1 MALPRKDE
9 ICPSAHPKSGG
20 STFFPPALPASGGMT
35 RINVIEGS
43 KVGRIAFIGNY
54 LPRKCGIATFTS
66 DLLTA
71 VAAEHPASE
80 CFSVSMNDIADGY
93 EYPDVVRFEIEEQDL
108 SSYLRAADF
117 LNIGNVDV
125 VCVQHEFGI
134 FGGPAG
140 SHILA
145 LLRELR
151 MPIVVTLHTV
161 LQQPRTDQRLV
172 MQELISLATRLVVM
186 SARGRQMLQD
196 IYHAPPAKID
206 LIHHGIP
213 DMPLV
218 DPNDF
223 KEELGLTGRTVL
235 FTFGLLSPN
244 KGIEHVL
251 NALPAIAAEFP
262 DVVYMVV
269 GATHPN
275 EFRDQGEA
283 YRVSLE
289 ILAAKNK
296 VERNVIFYNSF
307 VDLETLKDFIS
318 ATDVYIT
325 PYLNEAQ
332 STSGTLAYTFGSG
345 KPVVSTPYWHAAE
358 LLADGRGVLVPFGS
372 AESIAKEVCALL
384 RDGARREAMRSSAY
398 ALGREMVWSNVA
410 RLYMRSFE
418 LSRLEALS
426 MRRKSLSTK
435 TLDQR
440 PRETPEVRL
449 DHLRRMT
456 DSTGIYQHAVFSVP
470 NFAEGYCT
478 DDNARAFILA
488 VMLEELGQNSERV
501 RSLATTYAAF
511 LCYAFD
517 RASGRFHNLLSFDR
531 RWLDQHGSEDC
542 HARALWALGV
552 GVGGSAYRSFQVM
565 AGQLFVEALPAVS
578 QFTSPRAWAFA
589 LIGIHEYLRRLSGDS
604 AVTQARDDLMARL
617 MDLYTRSATPDWPWF
632 EQELS
637 YDNAKLAHAL
647 ILSGRAAKQPAI
659 CERGLETL
667 RWLVRLQTSEH
678 GHFRPIGSN
687 GFFPRGG
694 SRANFDQQPIEAQA
708 MMSACLEAYRSTSD
722 SWWLEQAQRAFD
734 WFVGW
739 NDLGLELY
747 APRTGGCCDGLHV
760 DRVNR
765 NQGAESTLA
774 FLMSLA
780 ELRLTR
786 NLVTSFRAPIV
797 VEN

>member
-1 MALPRKDE
+1 
-9 ICPSAHPKSGG
+9 
-20 STFFPPALPASGGMT
+20 
-35 RINVIEGS
+35 VIESS
-43 KVGRIAFIGNY
+43 KVGRVAFIGNY

-71 VAAEHPASE
+71 VAAEHPSSE
-80 CFSVSMNDIADGY
+80 CFSVSMNDIKEGY
-93 EYPDVVRFEIEEQDL
+93 EYPDLVRFEIEEQDL

-117 LNIGNVDV
+117 LNIGNIDV
-125 VCVQHEFGI
+125 VCLQHEFGI

-161 LQQPRTDQRLV
+161 LRQPRTDQRLV
-172 MQELISLATRLVVM
+172 MQELIALSTRLVVM
-186 SARGRQMLQD
+186 SDRGRQMLQE

-213 DMPLV
+213 DIPFV

-223 KEELGLTGRTVL
+223 KEEFGVSGRTVL

-251 NALPAIAAEFP
+251 NALPAIVAEFP

-275 EFRDQGEA
+275 EFRECGEA
-283 YRVSLE
+283 YRVGLE
-289 ILAAKNK
+289 ALAAKNR
-296 VERNVIFYNSF
+296 VEKNVIFYNSF
-307 VDLETLKDFIS
+307 VDLDTLKDFI
-318 ATDVYIT
+318 AAADVYIT

-358 LLADGRGVLVPFGS
+358 LLANGQGVLVPFGN
-372 AESIAKEVCALL
+372 AGAIATEVSALL
-384 RDGARREAMRSSAY
+384 RDPVRRNTMREGAY
-398 ALGREMVWSNVA
+398 KLGREMVWSNVA

-440 PRETPEVRL
+440 PREAPDVKL
-449 DHLRRMT
+449 DHLSRMT
-456 DSTGIYQHAVFSVP
+456 DSTGIFQHAVFSVP
-470 NFAEGYCT
+470 NFSEGYCT

-488 VMLEELGQNSERV
+488 VLLEDLGEDSERI

-511 LCYAFD
+511 LCHAFD
-517 RASGRFHNLLSFDR
+517 RATRRFHNHLGFDR
-531 RWLDQHGSEDC
+531 RWLDRQGSEDC

-552 GVGGSAYRSFQVM
+552 GVGGSSYRSFQVM
-565 AGQLFVEALPAVS
+565 AGQLFVEALPVIGK
-578 QFTSPRAWAFA
+578 FTSPRAWAFG

-604 AVTQARDDLMARL
+604 FVSQTRGDLIGHM
-617 MDLYTRSATPDWPWF
+617 MELYDRTATPDWPWF
-632 EQELS
+632 ELELS

-647 ILSGRAAKQPAI
+647 ILSGRATGQKAVF
-659 CERGLETL
+659 ERGLETL
-667 RWLVRLQTSEH
+667 RWLVHLQTSES
-678 GHFRPIGSN
+678 GYFRPIGSN
-687 GFFPRGG
+687 GFFRRGG
-694 SRANFDQQPIEAQA
+694 TRANFDQQPVEAQA

-722 SWWLEQAQRAFD
+722 SWWYQQAQRAFD
-734 WFVGW
+734 WFIGW

-747 APRTGGCCDGLHV
+747 SPRTGGCHDGLHV

-774 FLMSLA
+774 FLLSLA
-780 ELRLTR
+780 ELRLTQ
-786 NLVTSFRAPIV
+786 NIVTDFRAPIV